1 MPPEEEEEEDRSAPP
16 GIPGGSDNMQGGGAV
31 ARAKYCPRSRNRLLV
46 GRTRA
51 EVGNMDMASNP
62 PAEGTVVE

>member
-1 MPPEEEEEEDRSAPP
+1 MPPEGEEDRSAPP

-31 ARAKYCPRSRNRLLV
+31 ARAKYCLRLRNRLELV

-51 EVGNMDMASNP
+51 EVGNMDKANIP
-62 PAEGTVVE
+62 PAGGTVVE